1 MTTIAH
7 LSQAISAFEGVVVL
21 VSHNRDLIMA
31 LGEDVELWE
40 VGGGRVKKFPGTID
54 GFKGRVRG
62 QMAGGATAARGLD
75 IGYDDRFQ
83 MSSDPIN
90 TAGF

>member
-1 MTTIAH
+1 V
-7 LSQAISAFEGVVVL
+7 Q
-21 VSHNRDLIMA
+21 
-31 LGEDVELWE
+31 
-40 VGGGRVKKFPGTID
+40 KFPGTID

-62 QMAGGATAARGLD
+62 QMAGGVTAARGLD

-83 MSSDPIN
+83 VSAEPVN